1 MITPRFSITQ
11 DEEFIFLKIFIS
23 NIRFS
28 AVGLEIIIQENMII
42 FHLSPYYLR
51 LRFPHELIDDE
62 RSTAQYDSKDECI
75 NVKVAKLNKN
85 EYFEDLDLPT
95 KLLARQGDLAGA
107 DALTENADA
116 KKAQKPLI
124 QEVETDG
131 VSNNIKDDV
140 KTIGQMG
147 EGFNWEIE
155 QKMDSS
161 TNNGILKTKYGFDN
175 LYDTVISVST
185 SNGNDINEL
194 DEPEHTD
201 ANDRVIERLRKENL
215 KFDPEYYVS
224 EYMTHK
230 YGNEEDLEINGI
242 KELLKFTPSIVK
254 QYLQWYKDSTNPN
267 LVMPVEFTDEEQK
280 QMQDNLPKKSYLVE
294 DIKPLYVTILSIL
307 FSYVFE
313 QIENEGTHTTE
324 SAWTMGKL
332 CPQISFLD
340 QQLKQ
345 VNELQD
351 GMKEISKVNKDSSL
365 IKIAIITG
373 IRRALS
379 YPLHRNYDLAMKAW
393 TFVYY
398 ILRGGKRLVIRALL
412 DIHETFRF
420 HDVYYVYDKV
430 LLDDLTAW
438 FISQG
443 SGNVIRSLALEM
455 RKEQESLSKQDI
467 EFECIASFNEQT
479 GEPEWET
486 LNIRE
491 MEILAESEYRE
502 QQQNPQ

>member
-107 DALTENADA
+107 DALTENTDA
-116 KKAQKPLI
+116 KKTQKPLI

-194 DEPEHTD
+194 DDPEHTD

-230 YGNEEDLEINGI
+230 YGNEEDLKINGI

-267 LVMPVEFTDEEQK
+267 LVMPIEFTDEEQK

-294 DIKPLYVTILSIL
+294 DIKPLYVTILSVL

-443 SGNVIRSLALEM
+443 SENVIRSLALEM

>member
-23 NIRFS
+23 NIRFN
-28 AVGLEIIIQENMII
+28 AMGLEIVIQENMVI

-51 LRFPHELIDDE
+51 LRFPHELVDDE

-75 NVKVAKLNKN
+75 NVKIGKLNKN

-107 DALTENADA
+107 DALTENIDA

-124 QEVETDG
+124 QEVEVDG
-131 VSNNIKDDV
+131 ASNNLKEDV

-155 QKMDSS
+155 QKMDSII
-161 TNNGILKTKYGFDN
+161 NNGILKTKYGFDN
-175 LYDTVISVST
+175 LYDTCISVSV

-194 DEPEHTD
+194 DDPEHTG
-201 ANDRVIERLRKENL
+201 ANNRVIERLRKENL
-215 KFDPEYYVS
+215 KFDPEYYIS

-230 YGNEEDLEINGI
+230 YGNEEDLEISGI
-242 KELLKFTPSIVK
+242 KELLKFIPSIVK
-254 QYLQWYKDSTNPN
+254 QYLQWYKDSANPN
-267 LVMPVEFTDEEQK
+267 LVMPVEFTETEQK
-280 QMQDNLPKKSYLVE
+280 QMQDHLSKKSYLVE
-294 DIKPLYVTILSIL
+294 DIKPLYVTILSVL
-307 FSYVFE
+307 FSYMFE
-313 QIENEGTHTTE
+313 QLENEGTHTTE

-345 VNELQD
+345 MNEPQD
-351 GMKEISKVNKDSSL
+351 GMKEISNVNKESSL

-379 YPLHRNYDLAMKAW
+379 YPLHRNYDLVMKAW

-420 HDVYYVYDKV
+420 HDAYYVYDKV
-430 LLDDLTAW
+430 LLDDLIAW

-443 SGNVIRSLALEM
+443 SENVIRSLAMEM
-455 RKEQESLSKQDI
+455 RKEQESISKHDI
-467 EFECIASFNEQT
+467 EFECVASFNEQT

-486 LNIRE
+486 LNLRE

-502 QQQNPQ
+502 QQQNQH

>member
-1 MITPRFSITQ
+1 MIIPRFSITQ

-107 DALTENADA
+107 DALTENTDA
-116 KKAQKPLI
+116 KKTQKPLI

-224 EYMTHK
+224 EYMTYK

-267 LVMPVEFTDEEQK
+267 LVMPIEFTDEEQK

-294 DIKPLYVTILSIL
+294 DIKPLYVTILSVL

-443 SGNVIRSLALEM
+443 SENVIRSLALEM

-491 MEILAESEYRE
+491 MEILTESEYRE

>member
-23 NIRFS
+23 SIRFS

-107 DALTENADA
+107 DALTENTDA
-116 KKAQKPLI
+116 KKTQKPLI

-267 LVMPVEFTDEEQK
+267 LVMPIEFTDEEQK

-294 DIKPLYVTILSIL
+294 DIKPLYVTILSVL

-443 SGNVIRSLALEM
+443 SENVIRSLALEM

>member
-23 NIRFS
+23 SIRFS

-107 DALTENADA
+107 DALTENTDA
-116 KKAQKPLI
+116 KKTQKPLI

-194 DEPEHTD
+194 DDPEHTD

-267 LVMPVEFTDEEQK
+267 LVMPIEFTDEEQK

-294 DIKPLYVTILSIL
+294 DIKPLYVTILSVL

-443 SGNVIRSLALEM
+443 SENVIRSLALEM

>member
-11 DEEFIFLKIFIS
+11 DGEFIFLKIFIS

-75 NVKVAKLNKN
+75 NVKVPKLNKN

-107 DALTENADA
+107 DALTENTDA
-116 KKAQKPLI
+116 KKTQKPLI

-267 LVMPVEFTDEEQK
+267 LVMPIEFTDEEQK

-294 DIKPLYVTILSIL
+294 DIKPLYVTILSVL

-443 SGNVIRSLALEM
+443 SENVIRSLALEM

>member
-107 DALTENADA
+107 DALTENTDA
-116 KKAQKPLI
+116 KKTQKPLI

-224 EYMTHK
+224 EYMTYK

-267 LVMPVEFTDEEQK
+267 LVMPIEFTDEEQK

-294 DIKPLYVTILSIL
+294 DIKPLYVTILSVL

-443 SGNVIRSLALEM
+443 SENVIRSLALEM

-491 MEILAESEYRE
+491 MEILTESEYRE

>member
-107 DALTENADA
+107 DALTENTDA
-116 KKAQKPLI
+116 KKTQKPLI

-242 KELLKFTPSIVK
+242 KELLKFIPSIVK

-267 LVMPVEFTDEEQK
+267 LVMPIEFTDEEQK

-294 DIKPLYVTILSIL
+294 DIKPLYVTILSVL

-443 SGNVIRSLALEM
+443 SENVIRSLALEM

-491 MEILAESEYRE
+491 MEILTESEYRE

>member
-1 MITPRFSITQ
+1 MR
-11 DEEFIFLKIFIS
+11 
-23 NIRFS
+23 
-28 AVGLEIIIQENMII
+28 
-42 FHLSPYYLR
+42 
-51 LRFPHELIDDE
+51 
-62 RSTAQYDSKDECI
+62 
-75 NVKVAKLNKN
+75 
-85 EYFEDLDLPT
+85 
-95 KLLARQGDLAGA
+95 
-107 DALTENADA
+107 
-116 KKAQKPLI
+116 KKTQKPLI

-194 DEPEHTD
+194 DDPEHTD

-267 LVMPVEFTDEEQK
+267 LVMPIEFTDEEQK

-294 DIKPLYVTILSIL
+294 DIKPLYVTILSVL

-443 SGNVIRSLALEM
+443 SENVIRSLAVEM

>member
-107 DALTENADA
+107 DALTENTDA

-267 LVMPVEFTDEEQK
+267 LVMPIEFTDEEQK

-294 DIKPLYVTILSIL
+294 DIKPLYVTILSVL

-379 YPLHRNYDLAMKAW
+379 YPLHRNYDLAMKTW

-430 LLDDLTAW
+430 LLDDLTGW

-443 SGNVIRSLALEM
+443 SENVIRSLALEM

>member
-1 MITPRFSITQ
+1 M
-11 DEEFIFLKIFIS
+11 
-23 NIRFS
+23 
-28 AVGLEIIIQENMII
+28 
-42 FHLSPYYLR
+42 
-51 LRFPHELIDDE
+51 
-62 RSTAQYDSKDECI
+62 
-75 NVKVAKLNKN
+75 
-85 EYFEDLDLPT
+85 
-95 KLLARQGDLAGA
+95 
-107 DALTENADA
+107 
-116 KKAQKPLI
+116 
-124 QEVETDG
+124 
-131 VSNNIKDDV
+131 SNNIKDDV

-267 LVMPVEFTDEEQK
+267 LVMPIEFTDEEQK

-294 DIKPLYVTILSIL
+294 DIKPLYVTILSVL

-443 SGNVIRSLALEM
+443 SENVIRSLALEV
-455 RKEQESLSKQDI
+455 RKSKSHFPSRILNLNVLHRSTNKLANLS
-467 EFECIASFNEQT
+467 
-479 GEPEWET
+479 G
-486 LNIRE
+486 RH
-491 MEILAESEYRE
+491 
-502 QQQNPQ
+502 

>member
-51 LRFPHELIDDE
+51 LRFPRELIDDE

-107 DALTENADA
+107 DALTENTDA
-116 KKAQKPLI
+116 KKTPKPLI

-194 DEPEHTD
+194 DDPEHTD

-267 LVMPVEFTDEEQK
+267 LVMPIEFTDEEQK

-294 DIKPLYVTILSIL
+294 DIKPLYVTILSVL

-443 SGNVIRSLALEM
+443 SENVIRSLALEM

>member
-107 DALTENADA
+107 DALTENTDA
-116 KKAQKPLI
+116 KKTQKPLI

-194 DEPEHTD
+194 DDPEHTD

-267 LVMPVEFTDEEQK
+267 LVMPIEFTDEEQK

-294 DIKPLYVTILSIL
+294 DIKPLYVTILSVL

-443 SGNVIRSLALEM
+443 SENVIRSLGL
-455 RKEQESLSKQDI
+455 
-467 EFECIASFNEQT
+467 
-479 GEPEWET
+479 G
-486 LNIRE
+486 
-491 MEILAESEYRE
+491 SEKRARVTFQAGY
-502 QQQNPQ
+502 

>member
-62 RSTAQYDSKDECI
+62 RSIAQYDSKDECI

-107 DALTENADA
+107 DALTENTDA
-116 KKAQKPLI
+116 KKTQKPLI

-194 DEPEHTD
+194 DDPEHTD

-267 LVMPVEFTDEEQK
+267 LVMPIEFTDEEQK

-294 DIKPLYVTILSIL
+294 DIKPLYVTILSVL

-443 SGNVIRSLALEM
+443 SENVIRSLALEM

>member
-62 RSTAQYDSKDECI
+62 RSAAQYDSKDECI

-107 DALTENADA
+107 DALTENTDA

-267 LVMPVEFTDEEQK
+267 LVMPIEFTDEEQK

-294 DIKPLYVTILSIL
+294 DIKPLYVTILSVL

-443 SGNVIRSLALEM
+443 SENVIRSLALEM

>member
-1 MITPRFSITQ
+1 
-11 DEEFIFLKIFIS
+11 
-23 NIRFS
+23 
-28 AVGLEIIIQENMII
+28 
-42 FHLSPYYLR
+42 
-51 LRFPHELIDDE
+51 
-62 RSTAQYDSKDECI
+62 
-75 NVKVAKLNKN
+75 
-85 EYFEDLDLPT
+85 
-95 KLLARQGDLAGA
+95 
-107 DALTENADA
+107 
-116 KKAQKPLI
+116 
-124 QEVETDG
+124 
-131 VSNNIKDDV
+131 
-140 KTIGQMG
+140 MG

-194 DEPEHTD
+194 DDPEHTD

-267 LVMPVEFTDEEQK
+267 LVMPIEFTDEEQK

-294 DIKPLYVTILSIL
+294 DIKPLYVTILSVL

-443 SGNVIRSLALEM
+443 SENVIRSLALEM

-502 QQQNPQ
+502 QQQNPQHHHHHH

>member
-1 MITPRFSITQ
+1 M
-11 DEEFIFLKIFIS
+11 
-23 NIRFS
+23 
-28 AVGLEIIIQENMII
+28 GLEIIIQENMII

-107 DALTENADA
+107 DALTENTDA
-116 KKAQKPLI
+116 KKTQKPLI

-194 DEPEHTD
+194 DDPEHTD
-201 ANDRVIERLRKENL
+201 ANGRVIERLRKENL

-267 LVMPVEFTDEEQK
+267 LVMPIEFTDEEQK

-294 DIKPLYVTILSIL
+294 DIKPLYVTILSVL

-443 SGNVIRSLALEM
+443 SENVIRSLALEM

>member
-107 DALTENADA
+107 DALTENTDA

-267 LVMPVEFTDEEQK
+267 LVMPIEFTDEEQK

-294 DIKPLYVTILSIL
+294 DIKPLYVTILSVL

-365 IKIAIITG
+365 IKIVIITG

-443 SGNVIRSLALEM
+443 SENVIRSLALEM
-455 RKEQESLSKQDI
+455 RREQESLSKQDI

>member
-107 DALTENADA
+107 DALTENTDA
-116 KKAQKPLI
+116 KKTQKPLI

-267 LVMPVEFTDEEQK
+267 LVMPIEFTDEEQK

-294 DIKPLYVTILSIL
+294 DIKPLYVTILSVL

-443 SGNVIRSLALEM
+443 SENVIRSLALEM

-491 MEILAESEYRE
+491 MEILTESEYRE

>member
-107 DALTENADA
+107 DALTENTDA
-116 KKAQKPLI
+116 KKTQKPLI

-194 DEPEHTD
+194 DDPEHTD

-267 LVMPVEFTDEEQK
+267 LVMPIEFTDEEQK
-280 QMQDNLPKKSYLVE
+280 QMQDNLPKKPYLVE
-294 DIKPLYVTILSIL
+294 DIKPLYVTILSVL

-443 SGNVIRSLALEM
+443 RENVLRSLALEM